1 MNKSHSLPNYCQ
13 QPPPPPCH
21 CHHHHPPPPK
31 LVNGYPRWNRHRRL
45 YRSHLRM
52 NNVDWASDDEEEP
65 VYQYQYHYQYP
76 YHYQYH
82 YPCNN
87 EQPMEDEYS
96 YDSYPVS
103 HSSAGSSHP
112 STTSSHT
119 STSST
124 KSKST
129 KSTKKTKSTKSTKNT
144 CKTDT
149 SGRWTATNDEK
160 WTIASN
166 NNDEEDCSCISGE
179 TNLSHDVHNYI
190 VG

>member
-1 MNKSHSLPNYCQ
+1 MNKSQNYC

-65 VYQYQYHYQYP
+65 VYQYHYQYP

-87 EQPMEDEYS
+87 EQQMEDEYS
-96 YDSYPVS
+96 YDSYPVP
-103 HSSAGSSHP
+103 SSDSGCT

-129 KSTKKTKSTKSTKNT
+129 KSTKKTKSTKNT

>member
-1 MNKSHSLPNYCQ
+1 MNKSHSLPV
-13 QPPPPPCH
+13 PPPPCH

-65 VYQYQYHYQYP
+65 VYHYHYQYP

-103 HSSAGSSHP
+103 HSSASSSHTSSSPP

-119 STSST
+119 ST
-124 KSKST
+124 KS